1 MATVYNRAQI
11 VAALQPTDII
21 AAVEQA
27 FAAYS
32 RGEAVVPPVGELLFD
47 EPPGDCHIKYGYLK
61 SNTTF
66 TVKIASG
73 FWQNPARGLPSSNGV
88 VLVFSRQTGELL
100 SILQDEGYL
109 TDIRT
114 AAAGAVAARY
124 LAPPNITC
132 IGIVGAGTQ
141 AKLQLEYLRHVTP
154 CRRVLIWARSMER
167 ARAVQVPGF
176 EIQTAPSIAGLASSC
191 QLITTTTA
199 SHEPLL
205 YAHYLLPGTHVSAVG
220 ADGGGKQELAPEIF
234 ACAAIRA
241 VDSREQCSQYG
252 DASTA
257 LRQGQV
263 RIEDLV
269 ELGEIIANPSAYRR
283 KPEDITVADLT
294 GVAVQD
300 IAVANLALATLQ
312 GKIYKSR

>member
-1 MATVYNRAQI
+1 VATVYNRARI
-11 VAALQPTDII
+11 IAVLQPTNVI
-21 AAVEQA
+21 AAVEEA

-32 RGEAVVPPVGELLFD
+32 RGEAVVPPVGELQFD

-61 SNTTF
+61 SNSTF
-66 TVKIASG
+66 TVKIATG

-114 AAAGAVAARY
+114 AAAGAVAAKC
-124 LAPPNITC
+124 LAPANITC
-132 IGIVGAGTQ
+132 LGIVGAGTQ
-141 AKLQLEYLRHVTP
+141 ARLQLEYLRHVTP

-167 ARAVQVPGF
+167 AHAVQVPGF
-176 EIQTAPSIAGLASSC
+176 QIELAPSIADLASSC
-191 QLITTTTA
+191 QLIVTTTA
-199 SHEPLL
+199 SREPLL
-205 YAHYLLPGTHVSAVG
+205 HAHYLLPGTHVTAVG
-220 ADGGGKQELAPEIF
+220 ADGGGKQELNPGIF
-234 ACAAIRA
+234 ARAAIRA

-252 DASTA
+252 DVSAA
-257 LRQGQV
+257 LSQGLV

-269 ELGEIIANPSAYRR
+269 ELGEIIVNPSAYPRE
-283 KPEDITVADLT
+283 PEDITVVDLT

-300 IAVANLALATLQ
+300 IAVANLALAMLDRERPN
-312 GKIYKSR
+312 I